1 MSRIVAVLALMA
13 AFAVGFARPASAEF
27 FGCNDQ
33 HASRSYTRTSHHY
46 SPPHRTRHYA
56 SARMVRAGSQHA
68 SLDRSHW

>member
-13 AFAVGFARPASAEF
+13 AFAVGFARPAPAEF

-33 HASRSYTRTSHHY
+33 HSSRSYTRTSHY
-46 SPPHRTRHYA
+46 STPLRVRHYYS
-56 SARMVRAGSQHA
+56 SARMVRAGSRHA